1 MEYYFYYLDAGSDVG
16 AMFTTATKEGNTWI
30 INGSK
35 AWVTSGLEADTAVIF
50 ASVDRKLKH
59 KGITAFVVDL
69 NSPGVTKGKNEKKLG
84 IRASSTCG
92 LDLKNVVVS
101 SENILGNIGEGF
113 KIAMEQLDQAR
124 IGIASQAIGI
134 AQASLDTAILYA
146 SQRIAFDKPI
156 LQMSSVQNRLSEMA
170 LKIES
175 SRLLTWKAAELK
187 DSNLKSTKYSSFA
200 KWQSAETATFCAHNC
215 IQILGAMGYM
225 QDMKAER
232 YYRDARITEIYGG
245 ATDIQ
250 KLVIAEQLK
259 KDYGL

>member
-1 MEYYFYYLDAGSDVG
+1 MY
-16 AMFTTATKEGNTWI
+16 TTATKEGNTWI

-59 KGITAFVVDL
+59 KGITAFIVDL
-69 NSPGVTKGKNEKKLG
+69 NCPGVTKGKNEKKLG

-134 AQASLDTAILYA
+134 AQASLDTAIMYA

-156 LQMSSVQNRLSEMA
+156 LQMSSVQNRLAEMA

-187 DSNLKSTKYSSFA
+187 DSNVKSTKYSSFA

-250 KLVIAEQLK
+250 KLVIADQLK

>member
-1 MEYYFYYLDAGSDVG
+1 MGFIVSGVHTLTYL
-16 AMFTTATKEGNTWI
+16 EI
-30 INGSK
+30 INFTSFSHTILTHKPVQILMKGFVLLSK
-35 AWVTSGLEADTAVIF
+35 
-50 ASVDRKLKH
+50 
-59 KGITAFVVDL
+59 
-69 NSPGVTKGKNEKKLG
+69 
-84 IRASSTCG
+84 
-92 LDLKNVVVS
+92 
-101 SENILGNIGEGF
+101 
-113 KIAMEQLDQAR
+113 
-124 IGIASQAIGI
+124 
-134 AQASLDTAILYA
+134 ASLDTAIMYA

-156 LQMSSVQNRLSEMA
+156 LQMSSVQNRLAEMA

-187 DSNLKSTKYSSFA
+187 DSNVKSTKYSSFA

-250 KLVIAEQLK
+250 KLVIADQLK